1 MRRDVA
7 SESSRKPPHRQTLVR
22 LSSEGTRIPAY
33 DVDSDNTYSDSCEPL
48 ATIPAWWAGF
58 FFHVLNPR
66 QLSVYLYLSLLCVE
80 DNRCHPTTKQIRQD
94 LGIAS
99 LTIVFDAISALEAN
113 GFILRRRQNLIE
125 LKSRRN
131 VYQRPSCEYT
141 ILRLLELGRIDAM
154 LRPTPGNA
162 NEMSSPAQALRD
174 EWLACILGDDADRYA
189 AAELADKRDI
199 LTAALIRLVRVPKAV
214 AAGNA

>member
-1 MRRDVA
+1 M
-7 SESSRKPPHRQTLVR
+7 
-22 LSSEGTRIPAY
+22 RIPGY

-99 LTIVFDAISALEAN
+99 LTIVFEAISALEAN

-154 LRPTPGNA
+154 LRPTPGTA
-162 NEMSSPAQALRD
+162 NEMSSSARALRD
-174 EWLACILGDDADRYA
+174 EWLTCILADDADRYA
-189 AAELADKRDI
+189 AAALVDKRDL
-199 LTAALIRLVRVPKAV
+199 LTAALVKLVRVPKAV
-214 AAGNA
+214 TASNA